1 MARLVLD
8 LIRHGDAL
16 PAGPGGDAARVLS
29 PTGRQTLE
37 RLGARLAAEGV
48 RYERALA
55 SPLRRAVESADALL
69 GAFSERPPVET
80 LEALGPDSSPL
91 QVLDA
96 LRRAGVAEHHAL
108 LIGHQPLL
116 GQVAALLANAEA
128 SFAPGSL
135 VRIEFTAG
143 PAMGAGRIARTLHP
157 RELDTA

>member
-8 LIRHGDAL
+8 LLRHGDAL

-29 PTGRQTLE
+29 PTGRRTLE
-37 RLGARLAAEGV
+37 RLG
-48 RYERALA
+48 
-55 SPLRRAVESADALL
+55 
-69 GAFSERPPVET
+69 
-80 LEALGPDSSPL
+80 ALGPDSSPL

-96 LRRAGVAEHHAL
+96 LRRTGVAEHHAL

-135 VRIEFTAG
+135 VRIEFAAG
-143 PAMGAGRIARTLHP
+143 PAMAAGRIARALHP
-157 RELDTA
+157 

>member
-8 LIRHGDAL
+8 LLRHGDAL

-29 PTGRQTLE
+29 PTGRRTLE
-37 RLGARLAAEGV
+37 
-48 RYERALA
+48 
-55 SPLRRAVESADALL
+55 P
-69 GAFSERPPVET
+69 
-80 LEALGPDSSPL
+80 LGPDSSPL

-96 LRRAGVAEHHAL
+96 LRRTGVAEHHAL

-157 RELDTA
+157 RELDT